1 MHGGLAIRTV
11 LMLLMGGLAGCGEQ
25 RVAGGNTS
33 ETPNTVTGFLLD
45 TLGRAR
51 AGDTVILRPAR
62 WTSDDLPPTG
72 MRAANVW
79 TTVTDSSGGW
89 SVTGMES
96 GAWVVEC
103 RGGAVGRLSAAV
115 TVGVTTPV
123 VSMGIDTVHRKGSVR
138 GSFEPGTWPTHAR
151 GRIWIYGTDLYA
163 DIDSTGSFELLDVPT
178 GPMRLVA
185 EVVSD
190 SAKARAEDALEL
202 RPREPLPPR
211 VLVPSSFTEEDYD
224 LWPHRKAGTLRFSG
238 SGGFALMSTIS
249 RIPVLVR
256 LRGDA
261 VSPDDRTG
269 SSLRFED
276 GGGNKLAYEIERWDP
291 VRREADVWVL
301 LREARKLSDAHGIIV
316 YWGLPQAPDWS
327 DGTAV
332 FDTAD
337 GWVGVWH
344 FRGGDPL
351 RDVTANRLHL
361 SGTGWELA
369 QGVVGDGIRL
379 RPDALLGMPAGR
391 LATMGGVNM
400 SAWVRPDSVG
410 PDGLVGR
417 LALPGTD
424 SAAWTLRMGSDS
436 TGVLRAA
443 FQTRVH
449 GATRF
454 PPILTMPFG
463 QGAWTHLAGI
473 LTPSGSA
480 SRIRML
486 VDSVMRTETRFDSV
500 RIDPVRAV
508 FQAGGGWSGRLDELR
523 LRRQGPHPD
532 GIRLEWGTQRLEA
545 TVVWWGN

>member
-1 MHGGLAIRTV
+1 MDGGLAVRTG
-11 LMLLMGGLAGCGEQ
+11 LLMMVVGLAGCGEQ

-45 TLGRAR
+45 TTGKAR
-51 AGDTVILRPAR
+51 VGDTVILRPAR
-62 WTSDDLPPTG
+62 WTSDDLPPAG
-72 MRAANVW
+72 RAANVL
-79 TTVTDSSGGW
+79 TTVTDSSGAW
-89 SVTGMES
+89 TLEGMAS

-103 RGGAVGRLSAAV
+103 RGGSVGRLYAAV
-115 TVGVTTPV
+115 TVGSENPL
-123 VSMGIDTVHRKGSVR
+123 VSMGRDTVHAKSSVS
-138 GSFEPGTWPTHAR
+138 GSFEPGTWPAGAR
-151 GRIWIYGTDLYA
+151 GRVWIYGTDLFA
-163 DIDSTGSFELLDVPT
+163 DIDSTGSFELREVPT

-185 EVVSD
+185 ELVTD
-190 SAKARAEDALEL
+190 SAKARAEDAFEL

-211 VLVPSSFTEEDYD
+211 VLRPSGFLEEDYD
-224 LWPHRKAGTLRFSG
+224 LWPHRKAGVLRFSG
-238 SGGFALMSTIS
+238 IGGFALQSTLA
-249 RIPVLVR
+249 RVPVLVR
-256 LRGDA
+256 LRGEP

-276 GGGNKLAYEIERWDP
+276 GGGNKLPYEIERWDP

-316 YWGLPQAPDWS
+316 YWGLPEVPDWS

-361 SGTGWELA
+361 SGTGWESA
-369 QGVVGDGIRL
+369 QGLIADGIRL
-379 RPDALLGMPAGR
+379 RPDALLSMPAGR
-391 LATMGGVNM
+391 LATQGGVNF

-417 LALPGTD
+417 LVLPGTD

-436 TGVLRAA
+436 TGALRAG
-443 FQTRVH
+443 FQTRIH

-454 PPILTMPFG
+454 PTALTMPFARG
-463 QGAWTHLAGI
+463 TWTHLAGI
-473 LTPSGSA
+473 LTPSGSS
-480 SRIRML
+480 SRIRIL
-486 VDSVMRTETRFDSV
+486 VDSVMRTETKFDSV

-508 FQAGGGWSGRLDELR
+508 FQTGGGWSGQLDELR

-532 GIRLEWGTQRLEA
+532 GIRLEWGTQRIEA
-545 TVVWWGN
+545 SVVWWGN